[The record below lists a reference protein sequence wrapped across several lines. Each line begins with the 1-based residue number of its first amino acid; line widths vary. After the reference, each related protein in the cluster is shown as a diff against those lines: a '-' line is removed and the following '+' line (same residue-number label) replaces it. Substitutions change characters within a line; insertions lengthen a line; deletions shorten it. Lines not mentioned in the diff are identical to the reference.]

1 MAIVILA
8 APVDDLW
15 HRLFGLDVTLWS
27 PPHLLGLAGSQVSNL
42 GGLLIALEVHGP
54 GWPRWAA
61 LAISGVFLLGTFY
74 LLVDQSV
81 QTGFHRGSVFFYTFP
96 ILGALAFTFALVL
109 VARLAMSRGLPLAL
123 AAGALLVQISILVI
137 GDVGFAVL
145 EPVST
150 IDEAIAADPT
160 SPVAVAHEMARR
172 NGIAPGRSMILRWI
186 PLLPAALMA
195 LADPLRRGR
204 LAAAV
209 FGLALVATSAV
220 ALGRLPALSHA
231 LPSAAD
237 SVLALVLALACAVGA
252 GWCAVK
258 VAEAFARA
266 TRGLALERPRLEP
279 AQAATIKGAS
289 TFGVPVLARQIG
301 RIDLVVAGSV
311 AVDESGARLGKGGGY
326 SDLEFALAR
335 SLGLVDDDTPVVTTV
350 HELQVLGE
358 AIPMTAQ
365 DVPLDVVVTPERV
378 IRVRRRFRRPAAI
391 IWKELSAAQL
401 AEMPALARLARP
413 RARPPRRRG

>member
-1 MAIVILA
+1 MTLRRRAFWALLAAKLVGGFGVGWDIRWHLVIGRDSFWIAPHLMTYAAVVVAAAISLGVLVVETWQARRGTPPPGVVAIAALSGTRGFHLAWWGMAIVILA
-8 APVDDLW
+8 APVADLW

-81 QTGFHRGSVFFYTFP
+81 QTAFHRGSVFFYTFP

-279 AQAATIKGAS
+279 ATAKG
-289 TFGVPVLARQIG
+289 
-301 RIDLVVAGSV
+301 
-311 AVDESGARLGKGGGY
+311 E
-326 SDLEFALAR
+326 
-335 SLGLVDDDTPVVTTV
+335 
-350 HELQVLGE
+350 
-358 AIPMTAQ
+358 
-365 DVPLDVVVTPERV
+365 
-378 IRVRRRFRRPAAI
+378 RPA
-391 IWKELSAAQL
+391 
-401 AEMPALARLARP
+401 R
-413 RARPPRRRG
+413 